1 MLEDVMGASC
11 IYQRMPLLESCICQK
26 MLLASLADAKDM
38 IVLHMSEDFVGASYI
53 YERMSLESC
62 ICHKM
67 MCCCRCCRLS
77 TCDIVIVIICDVSCR
92 ISIRG
97 HEMSILWPKRR
108 RHVVKDLAMYY

>member
-1 MLEDVMGASC
+1 MGGILHISEDAAA
-11 IYQRMPLLESCICQK
+11 R
-26 MLLASLADAKDM
+26 
-38 IVLHMSEDFVGASYI
+38 VLHMSKDVTGESCRRQGHDSLTYVRGLCGASYI

-67 MCCCRCCRLS
+67 MCCCRCCCLS
-77 TCDIVIVIICDVSCR
+77 TCDAIIVIVCDVSCR

-97 HEMSILWPKRR
+97 HEMSILWPKRW